1 MSTHTPFHK
10 LYTAAID
17 AYPEKTRQV
26 VQCEVTKLWNEI
38 KEKKTT
44 YDVELNI
51 LIQKAR
57 KIKTTLYD
65 LWSKI
70 PKPSVASSPSEPDD
84 TTVAAAATSA
94 SATVVQSATG
104 PSQPQEPDRVVDISD
119 NVSGTLDGPKYDT
132 PAQKKIRK
140 EIDGVN
146 KKISDYHVVK
156 QTIGLSLDHEK
167 KLKELIKEKT
177 ELEKK
182 VKKLVSLQK
191 AQIKFRKNE
200 KRKHEELVQ
209 KYPESTRMKQKSK
222 G

>member
-1 MSTHTPFHK
+1 M
-10 LYTAAID
+10 
-17 AYPEKTRQV
+17 
-26 VQCEVTKLWNEI
+26 
-38 KEKKTT
+38 
-44 YDVELNI
+44 
-51 LIQKAR
+51 
-57 KIKTTLYD
+57 
-65 LWSKI
+65 WSKI
-70 PKPSVASSPSEPDD
+70 SKPSVASSPSEPDD

-94 SATVVQSATG
+94 SATVVHSATG
-104 PSQPQEPDRVVDISD
+104 PSQPQEPDWVVDISD
-119 NVSGTLDGPKYDT
+119 KFSGTLDGPKYDT
-132 PAQKKIRK
+132 PAQKKIRE

-209 KYPESTRMKQKSK
+209 KYPEATRMKQKSK

>member
-1 MSTHTPFHK
+1 M
-10 LYTAAID
+10 
-17 AYPEKTRQV
+17 
-26 VQCEVTKLWNEI
+26 
-38 KEKKTT
+38 
-44 YDVELNI
+44 
-51 LIQKAR
+51 
-57 KIKTTLYD
+57 
-65 LWSKI
+65 
-70 PKPSVASSPSEPDD
+70 
-84 TTVAAAATSA
+84 
-94 SATVVQSATG
+94 
-104 PSQPQEPDRVVDISD
+104 DISD

-132 PAQKKIRK
+132 PAQKKIRE

-209 KYPESTRMKQKSK
+209 KYPEATRMKQKSK